1 MSNLHR
7 IKIFSKNKQNNN
19 NALTHGINEDMKKL
33 KTTLDSVSSL
43 DLQGLKILQG
53 LNIQMT
59 AITNKNREI
68 QNLLNT
74 KSEEIKNEVNS
85 QLDTFEN
92 EKVKPVDTKINTLTD
107 NFDAL
112 NSNTEAVINALTD
125 EGKINLAQLKTKI
138 LSVKPAEQRTMRN
151 NINTVTSNYDAMK
164 VRLDRIVPIADK
176 ASLDVLNF
184 NTNLQNTQ
192 NILTSMQKITKLQLN
207 DTYFNDEIYFI
218 NCGEWG
224 WLDGL
229 ITLKETLPRQNVSVC
244 PIDFNYTFDGN
255 CVVFNAINAFKI
267 VNKNIYITKPDL
279 STTYPP
285 HEIKFYSFVYKRY

>member
-1 MSNLHR
+1 MNNNNNNLHR
-7 IKIFSKNKQNNN
+7 IKIFSKNRQNNN
-19 NALTHGINEDMKKL
+19 NNNLANGINEDMKKL
-33 KTTLDSVSSL
+33 KDTLDSVSGL
-43 DLQGLKILQG
+43 DLQGLQVLQG
-53 LNIQMT
+53 LHEKIAQL
-59 AITNKNREI
+59 TNKNLGLK
-68 QNLLNT
+68 N
-74 KSEEIKNEVNS
+74 EIKTDVD
-85 QLDTFEN
+85 LKFGTFEI
-92 EKVKPVDTKINTLTD
+92 EKVKPVNTKVNKLSD

-112 NSNTEAVINALTD
+112 NSNIEAVINALTD

-138 LSVKPAEQRTMRN
+138 QNVKPAEIRTMRN

-164 VRLDRIVPIADK
+164 VKLDRIEPIADK
-176 ASLDVLNF
+176 ASSDVLNF
-184 NTNLQNTQ
+184 NSKLQNTQ

-207 DTYFNDEIYFI
+207 DTYFNGEIYFI

-267 VNKNIYITKPDL
+267 VNKNIYITKPNL
-279 STTYPP
+279 RQVMLN
-285 HEIKFYSFVYKRY
+285 HEIKFYCFVYKRH

>member
-7 IKIFSKNKQNNN
+7 IKIFSKNRQNNN
-19 NALTHGINEDMKKL
+19 NNNLANGINEDMKKL
-33 KTTLDSVSSL
+33 KDTLDSVSGL
-43 DLQGLKILQG
+43 DLQGLEVLQG
-53 LNIQMT
+53 LNEKIAQL
-59 AITNKNREI
+59 TNKNLGLK
-68 QNLLNT
+68 N
-74 KSEEIKNEVNS
+74 EIKTDVD
-85 QLDTFEN
+85 LKFGTFEI
-92 EKVKPVDTKINTLTD
+92 EKVKPINTKVNKLSD

-112 NSNTEAVINALTD
+112 NSNTEALINALTD
-125 EGKINLAQLKTKI
+125 EGKINLVQLKTKI
-138 LSVKPAEQRTMRN
+138 QNVKPAEIRTMRN

-164 VRLDRIVPIADK
+164 VKLDRIEPIADK
-176 ASLDVLNF
+176 ASSDVLNF
-184 NTNLQNTQ
+184 NSKLQNTQ

-207 DTYFNDEIYFI
+207 DTYFNGEIYFI

>member
-1 MSNLHR
+1 MSSLHR

-19 NALTHGINEDMKKL
+19 NAITHGINEDLKKL
-33 KTTLDSVSSL
+33 KDTLDSVSGL
-43 DLQGLKILQG
+43 DLQGLEVLQG
-53 LNIQMT
+53 LNEKIAQL
-59 AITNKNREI
+59 TNKNIGLKNDIKADVDLQLGRFEI
-68 QNLLNT
+68 
-74 KSEEIKNEVNS
+74 
-85 QLDTFEN
+85 
-92 EKVKPVDTKINTLTD
+92 EKVKPVDTKINTLTT

-112 NSNTEAVINALTD
+112 NSNTEAVIRALTD

-138 LSVKPAEQRTMRN
+138 QNVKPAEQRTMRN

-164 VRLDRIVPIADK
+164 VKLDRIEPIANQ
-176 ASLDVLNF
+176 ASLEVLNF
-184 NTNLQNTQ
+184 NTKLQNNQ

-207 DTYFNDEIYFI
+207 DTYFNGEIYFI

-229 ITLKETLPRQNVSVC
+229 ITLKNSLPRQNVSVC

-255 CVVFNAINAFKI
+255 CVVFSAINAFKI

-279 STTYPP
+279 AHKYPP
-285 HEIKFYSFVYKRY
+285 LEIKFYCFVYKRH